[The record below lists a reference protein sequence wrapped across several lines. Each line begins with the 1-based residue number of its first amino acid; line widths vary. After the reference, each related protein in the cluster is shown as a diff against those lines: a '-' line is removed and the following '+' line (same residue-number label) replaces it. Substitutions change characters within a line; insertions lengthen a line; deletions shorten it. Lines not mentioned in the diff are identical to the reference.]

1 MARTAPSIPFDVLIP
16 RRVSWGEEKGWV
28 LRFVPCTP
36 EIGGDFAP
44 WTCSH
49 NKRGTAFLAPN
60 FFAVVTSVCGRN
72 RLRRHLSGLGLSSE
86 SSHRP
91 SGMGTRLSFRA
102 VAALDRSRIFNLTTA
117 VTPRFL
123 RLFFRKREGERETGS
138 PPVWYATYA
147 VGRVELMPRSKRARR
162 RIGGAVIH

>member
-1 MARTAPSIPFDVLIP
+1 MDTTKVNCFRARDDSGMFEGQPQSPHARVSTFFGDEAAAHWSAVVFTCGVWILARTAPSIPFDVLIP

-49 NKRGTAFLAPN
+49 NKGETAFLAPN

-72 RLRRHLSGLGLSSE
+72 LRRWRRTLE
-86 SSHRP
+86 
-91 SGMGTRLSFRA
+91 
-102 VAALDRSRIFNLTTA
+102 
-117 VTPRFL
+117 
-123 RLFFRKREGERETGS
+123 
-138 PPVWYATYA
+138 
-147 VGRVELMPRSKRARR
+147 RARLEQR
-162 RIGGAVIH
+162 GFASAARYGNTIEFSCCGRP